1 MNILI
6 ISNKAVY
13 PRDGGN
19 LAMLSLAQG
28 YAKKGHHVFILNM
41 ITHKHTNRPEDISA
55 LKKQQIDITGVSVDT
70 HISIY
75 KLVKNL
81 FFSTR
86 PYNLERFISTAFS
99 EKITHLIK
107 NRQFD
112 FIQLE
117 SLYTLP
123 YINIIRKNYAG
134 KIVYR
139 SHNIEYIIWK
149 ENASYSQSYLKKL
162 YFNLLSKRLKKFEQS
177 QIDNYDLILP
187 ISHTDGLY
195 YKQFKNNKPLLIT
208 PFGLDSEFYSNLNFP
223 QKNNEHQPTLLFL
236 GSLDWIPNQIGLGW
250 FIKDVLPKI
259 QNKIPE
265 ISLKVAG
272 RNAPPWL
279 IKKLSKN
286 NVHYYGA
293 IENAL
298 EFLFLNGLVIVPLFA
313 GSGMRVKI
321 IEAMALGK
329 TIISTPKGA
338 EGIKVNSNEIII
350 AENAIQFTES
360 IVDLINNK
368 EKQIEIGKFAKQRIK
383 TDYNSDTIAEKTLQ
397 FISQH

>member
-19 LAMLSLAQG
+19 LAMLNLAQG
-28 YAKKGHHVFILNM
+28 YAKKGHPVFILNM
-41 ITHKHTNRPEDISA
+41 VTHKHSNRPEDISA
-55 LKKQQIDITGVSVDT
+55 LKNQHIDVTGVSIDT

-75 KLVKNL
+75 KLIKNFL
-81 FFSTR
+81 FSTK

-99 EKITHLIK
+99 EKILKLI
-107 NRQFD
+107 NQQPFD

-123 YINIIRKNYAG
+123 YINFIRKNYAG

-139 SHNIEYIIWK
+139 PHNIEYLIWK
-149 ENASYSQSYLKKL
+149 ENASYSRSLIKKM

-177 QIDNYDLILP
+177 CINTYDLLLP

-195 YKQFKNNKPLLIT
+195 YDQFKNNKPLFVT
-208 PFGLDSEFYSNLNFP
+208 PFGISAEFYRNLNTQ
-223 QKNNEHQPTLLFL
+223 QKTKEEHPTLLFL
-236 GSLDWIPNQIGLGW
+236 GSLDWIPNQMGLVW
-250 FIKDVLPKI
+250 FIKNVLPKI
-259 QNKIPE
+259 RNKIPE
-265 ISLKVAG
+265 IRLKVAG
-272 RNAPPWL
+272 RNAPAWF
-279 IKKLSKN
+279 IKKLAKHK
-286 NVHYYGA
+286 VQYYGT
-293 IENAL
+293 IENASD
-298 EFLFLNGLVIVPLFA
+298 FLLCDGLVIVPLFA

-338 EGIKVNSNEIII
+338 EGIKVTSNEIII
-350 AENAIQFTES
+350 AENAIQFAKS
-360 IVDLINNK
+360 IVNLINNK
-368 EKQIEIGKFAKQRIK
+368 EKQIEIGNFAKQRIK
-383 TDYNSDTIAEKTLQ
+383 TDYDSDIIAENTLQ